1 MLINLYSLFSNI
13 LYLPIF
19 LFFILRLFLSK
30 ETFRSLNEK
39 FGFYKK
45 KKPNKKVIWINAV
58 SIGESLSVLP
68 IVKMVSKKYP
78 DHKILITTS
87 TLTSAYIVKKRF
99 PKDIIHQFTPIDIQ
113 SVVRKFY
120 THWKPDIGFF
130 LESEFWPNLLN
141 ESKKRKIQLISL
153 NSRISKKTFNH
164 WLKFPNSAKNLLG
177 NFKTSF
183 AQDNTSEK
191 RLRMI
196 GVREI
201 INYGNI
207 KFLSE
212 KLPFNKKNYETFK
225 KNLKKKEI
233 ILLASSH
240 PGEENK
246 IIEEF
251 KTLKKEKKNLFL
263 IIVPR
268 HPQRAGDIEKFL
280 KANNLNFSSRSCAN
294 YIPMNKDCLI
304 VDTFGELGLFYKLSK
319 IVIMGGSFIPH
330 GGQNPIEASH
340 FNCCIIIGP
349 YYENFYETV
358 ETFKKKKGIIQVD
371 SFNELTITIT
381 DLLKKPNRGIMFMK
395 NNNIVRNLEK
405 KKVTKILSKIDK
417 MIGKL

>member
-1 MLINLYSLFSNI
+1 MRF
-13 LYLPIF
+13 
-19 LFFILRLFLSK
+19 FLSK

-39 FGFYKK
+39 FGSYKK
-45 KKPNKKVIWINAV
+45 IKPNKKVIWINAV

-78 DHKILITTS
+78 NHKILITTS
-87 TLTSAYIVKKRF
+87 TLTSAHIVKKRF
-99 PKDIIHQFTPIDIQ
+99 PKNIIHQFAPIDIQ
-113 SVVRKFY
+113 FVVRKFY

-141 ESKKRKIQLISL
+141 ESKKRKLKLILL

-164 WLKFPNSAKNLLG
+164 WSKFPNTARNLLG
-177 NFKTSF
+177 NFKTCF

-201 INYGNI
+201 LNYGNI

-212 KLPFNKKNYETFK
+212 RLPFNKKNYEIFK
-225 KNLKKKEI
+225 KNLKEKEI
-233 ILLASSH
+233 LLLASSH
-240 PGEENK
+240 PGEEIK

-263 IIVPR
+263 IIIPR
-268 HPQRAGDIEKFL
+268 HPERSREIENFL
-280 KANNLNFSSRSCAN
+280 KSNNLNFSTRSSASN
-294 YIPMNKDCLI
+294 ISMNKDCLI

-349 YYENFYETV
+349 HYENFYETV
-358 ETFKKKKGIIQVD
+358 ERFKKKKGIIQVD
-371 SFNELTITIT
+371 SVNELSITIT
-381 DLLKKPNRGIMFMK
+381 GLLKKPNRSNMFMK

-405 KKVTKILSKIDK
+405 KKVTKICSKIDL